1 MRYSDKVF
9 GLHNLIR
16 GIEDNRPRPQIAIEE
31 IFGAGLVM
39 ALGQLGSLNALEQIK
54 KQSYWK
60 RWLGADLSSADTLGR
75 GFSHTGADSIRK
87 AARHIYSRLKRNKV
101 LRPAYA
107 GMFAL
112 IIDGHES
119 HHSQLRSC
127 PGCLERRLHTKS
139 GIKRENYHR
148 HVMASLLCKGIC
160 LPLDMEPQAPGEDE
174 VSCAARLLVRV
185 FKDYPKAFDLILA
198 DGLYARAPFFK
209 LAKKHGKDVIVVL
222 KDERRDLLKDAKGL
236 FKQEKPIVCQD
247 GKVERQC
254 WDIEGF
260 TSWEQLGR
268 EIRVVCSMERKRVK
282 RQKTK
287 KIHFENSE
295 WVWASTISKQR
306 LGTEDFVKFG
316 HGRWKIENN
325 GFNELVN
332 YWHADH
338 LYCHN
343 PAAIEAFGL
352 LTMLAY
358 ILFHAFINRNLKA
371 VIRHKYTK
379 KHLARMI
386 TAEIYPCKNFIPP

>member
-9 GLHNLIR
+9 GLRNLIQ
-16 GIEDNRPRPQIAIEE
+16 GIEDKRPRPQVAIEG

-87 AARHIYSRLKRNKV
+87 AVRHIYSRLKRNKV

-119 HHSQLRSC
+119 HRSQLRSC
-127 PGCLERRLHTKS
+127 SGCLERRLHTNR
-139 GIKRENYHR
+139 GVKRENYHR
-148 HVMASLLCKGIC
+148 HVMASLLCEGIC

-236 FKQEKPIVCQD
+236 FKQEKPKFCQD

-268 EIRVVCSMERKRVK
+268 EIRVVCSMERKCVK

-316 HGRWKIENN
+316 HNRWKIENN

>member
-9 GLHNLIR
+9 GLRGLIQ
-16 GIEDNRPRPQIAIEE
+16 GIEDKRQRPQIAMEE

-54 KQSYWK
+54 KQRYWK
-60 RWLGADLSSADTLGR
+60 RWLGADLASADTLGR
-75 GFSHTGADSIRK
+75 GFSHMGADSIRR
-87 AARHIYSRLKRNKV
+87 AIRQAYSRLKRNKA

-107 GMFAL
+107 GMIAL

-119 HHSQLRSC
+119 HRSQLRYC
-127 PGCLERRLHTKS
+127 RGCLERRLHTK
-139 GIKRENYHR
+139 GGVRRENYHR
-148 HVMASLLCKGIC
+148 HVMASLLCEGVC
-160 LPLDMEPQAPGEDE
+160 LPIDMEPQAPGEGE
-174 VSCAARLLVRV
+174 VSCAMRLLLRV
-185 FKDYPKAFDLILA
+185 LEHYPKAFDLILA
-198 DGLYARAPFFK
+198 DGLYTQAPFFK
-209 LAKKHGKDVIVVL
+209 LAKKHGKDVIAVL

-236 FKQEKPIVCQD
+236 FKQKKPNFFQD

-254 WDIEGF
+254 WDIEHF
-260 TSWEQLGR
+260 RSWEQLGC
-268 EIRVVCSMERKRVK
+268 EVRVVCSLERKRVK

-287 KIHFENSE
+287 KIHFESSE
-295 WVWASTISKQR
+295 WVWVSTISKQK

-316 HGRWKIENN
+316 HDRWKIENN

-338 LYCHN
+338 VYCHN

-379 KHLARMI
+379 KHLALMI
-386 TAEIYPCKNFIPP
+386 TAEIYPRENFIPP